1 MKNCKKLNNLS
12 DIDDH
17 YDVFLIDLWG
27 VIHNG
32 IAAFDNVIPVLQS
45 LKQKKK
51 MVFFIT
57 NAPRRSFVI
66 SQQLEDFGIEQKLY
80 DKIISS
86 GELTWLS
93 IKEKYQKK
101 NCLIIGPPRDFHLV
115 EGLDISVVD
124 KDSNVDIILNTGP
137 WGDDDSLENYTDLLD
152 SLAKKKSH
160 MICSNPDKTVV
171 RGENFMI
178 CAGLLAE
185 YYEKI
190 GGKVEYYG
198 KPYKQIYEHCF
209 NFFEKKNTRVLA
221 IGDSLENDIKGA
233 NALNFDSLLIT
244 DGIHREVN
252 NNNDVDKQKL
262 DGLIKTKNIFPDFF
276 MRKLT

>member
-1 MKNCKKLNNLS
+1 
-12 DIDDH
+12 
-17 YDVFLIDLWG
+17 
-27 VIHNG
+27 
-32 IAAFDNVIPVLQS
+32 
-45 LKQKKK
+45 

-190 GGKVEYYG
+190 GGKVEHYG

>member
-1 MKNCKKLNNLS
+1 MKNCEKLNNLS

-137 WGDDDSLENYTDLLD
+137 WGEDDSLENYTDLLD

>member
-1 MKNCKKLNNLS
+1 MKNCEKLNNLS

-262 DGLIKTKNIFPDFF
+262 DGLIKSKNIFPNFY

>member
-1 MKNCKKLNNLS
+1 MKNCEKLNNLS
-12 DIDDH
+12 DIDDY

-32 IAAFDNVIPVLQS
+32 IAAFDNVIPVLQI

>member
-1 MKNCKKLNNLS
+1 MKNCEKLNNLS

-152 SLAKKKSH
+152 SLAKKKSY

>member
-1 MKNCKKLNNLS
+1 MKRCIKLNNLS
-12 DIDDH
+12 DIKDL

-32 IAAFDNVIPVLQS
+32 IAVFENVIPVLEN
-45 LKQKKK
+45 LKQKNK

-57 NAPRRSFVI
+57 NAPRRSSVI
-66 SQQLEDFGIEQKLY
+66 SQQLEEFGIAKGLY
-80 DKIISS
+80 KKIVSS
-86 GELTWLS
+86 GELTWHN
-93 IKEKYQKK
+93 IKEKYQNK
-101 NCLIIGPPRDFHLV
+101 NCLMIGPPRDNHLI
-115 EGLDISVVD
+115 EGLNVKIVD
-124 KDSNVDIILNTGP
+124 KDSDVDIILNTGP
-137 WGDDDSLENYTDLLD
+137 WGDDDCLENYTELLD
-152 SLAKKKSH
+152 CLAKKGSN

-198 KPYKQIYEHCF
+198 KPFKQIYEYCF
-209 NFFEKKNTRVLA
+209 NFFEKKNNKVLV

-233 NALNFDSLLIT
+233 NNLKFDSLLIT

-262 DGLIKTKNIFPDFF
+262 DALIKTKNIFPDFY

>member
-1 MKNCKKLNNLS
+1 MKNCEKLNNLS

-137 WGDDDSLENYTDLLD
+137 WGDDDRLENYTDLLD

>member
-1 MKNCKKLNNLS
+1 MKNCEKLNNLS

-32 IAAFDNVIPVLQS
+32 IAAFDNVLPVLQS

-101 NCLIIGPPRDFHLV
+101 NCFIIGPPRDFHLV

>member
-1 MKNCKKLNNLS
+1 MKDCVKLNNLS
-12 DIDDH
+12 EIRDF

>member
-1 MKNCKKLNNLS
+1 MKNCEKLNNLS

-276 MRKLT
+276 MRKLI

>member
-1 MKNCKKLNNLS
+1 MKNCEKLNNLS

-57 NAPRRSFVI
+57 NAPRRTFVI

>member
-1 MKNCKKLNNLS
+1 MKNCEKLNNLS

-32 IAAFDNVIPVLQS
+32 IAAFDNVMPVLQS
-45 LKQKKK
+45 LKHKKK

-66 SQQLEDFGIEQKLY
+66 SQQLEDFGTEQKLY

>member
-1 MKNCKKLNNLS
+1 M
-12 DIDDH
+12 
-17 YDVFLIDLWG
+17 
-27 VIHNG
+27 
-32 IAAFDNVIPVLQS
+32 
-45 LKQKKK
+45 
-51 MVFFIT
+51 
-57 NAPRRSFVI
+57 
-66 SQQLEDFGIEQKLY
+66 
-80 DKIISS
+80 
-86 GELTWLS
+86 
-93 IKEKYQKK
+93 
-101 NCLIIGPPRDFHLV
+101 V

-198 KPYKQIYEHCF
+198 KPYNEIYEHCF

-262 DGLIKTKNIFPDFF
+262 DGLIKSKNIFPNFY

>member
-1 MKNCKKLNNLS
+1 MKNCEKLNNLS

-32 IAAFDNVIPVLQS
+32 IAAFDNVLPVLQS

-137 WGDDDSLENYTDLLD
+137 WGDDDSLGNYTDLLD